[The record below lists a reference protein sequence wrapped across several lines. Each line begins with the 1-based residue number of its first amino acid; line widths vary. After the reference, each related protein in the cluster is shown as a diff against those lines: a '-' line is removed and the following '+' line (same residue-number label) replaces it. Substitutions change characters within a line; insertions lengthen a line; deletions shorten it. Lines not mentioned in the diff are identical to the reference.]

1 MKKSLILIISL
12 ILSISWAQAFEKDGL
27 HYTIIDGEAVV
38 INANQEDKVT
48 AIEYVYNHESE
59 KISYS
64 ENGYEGDIVIPA
76 SVEYGGQTYPVT
88 GIAHWAFARTE
99 KITSVSI
106 PEGIKH
112 IGCACF
118 YNNWGVTSLDFPNSV
133 EKIGSYACAEMKS
146 LARARLPERLD
157 TIPIYMFYSLEVDG
171 RFGAPLKEVVM
182 PKSCKVIGGSSFQ
195 CQRNLE
201 TCVLPEDVEVIDV
214 ASFYA
219 CKKLKLTLPA
229 SIKYIGEQAFNYS
242 PSPVNQTIWDNL
254 QLQPGSFWGAKGWK
268 RLSIPERITTIPDE
282 CFYACSNIETLE
294 FNASLDTIGARS
306 FYHLDNLKAVILPAS
321 ILYLGELAFMDCK
334 KLSTVYAR
342 MKNPPYLKN
351 KEFGYNGPNTPDAV
365 VYVPVGCK
373 ENYER
378 AGWGKY
384 FVQIIEMEE
393 AEQKQEFDKIA
404 TGISTVK
411 ADDGAK
417 PSGWYD
423 LQGRRLTEPRKG
435 VNIIRYNDGTAR
447 KVLK

>member
-12 ILSISWAQAFEKDGL
+12 ILSVSWVHAFEKDGL

-118 YNNWGVTSLDFPNSV
+118 FYNWGVASLDFPNSV

-201 TCVLPEDVEVIDV
+201 TCVLPEDVEVIDI
-214 ASFYA
+214 AAFGSDR
-219 CKKLKLTLPA
+219 KLKMTLP
-229 SIKYIGEQAFNYS
+229 SSVKYIGGQALHMTL
-242 PSPVNQTIWDNL
+242 SPVNQPNWDNL
-254 QLQPGSFWGAKGWK
+254 QLQPYSFFAAKGLK
-268 RLSIPERITTIPDE
+268 QISISEHITTIPDD
-282 CFYACSNIETLE
+282 CFGACNNVETLE

-306 FYHLDNLKAVILPAS
+306 FYPLHNLKAVILPSS
-321 ILYLGELAFMDCK
+321 IKYLGRYAFEDCE
-334 KLSTVYAR
+334 KLHAVYAR
-342 MKNPPYLKN
+342 MKMPCNLVN
-351 KEFGYNGPNTPDAV
+351 NEFKSIPSDAIL
-365 VYVPVGCK
+365 YVPVGCK

-411 ADDGAK
+411 ADDGVK